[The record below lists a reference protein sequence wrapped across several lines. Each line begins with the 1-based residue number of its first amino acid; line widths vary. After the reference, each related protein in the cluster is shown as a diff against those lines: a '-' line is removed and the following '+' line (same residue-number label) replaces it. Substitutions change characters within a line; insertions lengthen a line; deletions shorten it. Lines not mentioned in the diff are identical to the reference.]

1 MAFKFPDK
9 DPNEKLD
16 YTVDW
21 SRYLERDTIS
31 VSQINWKIQKEDGS
45 VIDLLPNRGFQN
57 DVLVVNETASA
68 TLSGAVS
75 SSTTLVVTSV
85 SGTIRV
91 GHKVTG
97 TGITS
102 SVYVTAVVGTSIT
115 VSSSVSIEDATALS
129 FTVVGLVRA
138 SDNTSTYFTTTTMT
152 AVLDKGETN
161 KNYTLL
167 AEITTTNSPRTTAA
181 ITTSRKINLKVRE
194 RV

>member
-21 SRYLERDTIS
+21 SRYLERDSVTI
-31 VSQINWKIQKEDGS
+31 SQINWKIQKDDGS
-45 VIDLLPNRGFQN
+45 IIDLLPNRGFQN
-57 DVLVVNETASA
+57 DVLVVNESASA
-68 TLSGAVS
+68 TLDGAVS
-75 SSTTLVVTSV
+75 SSTSLVVTSV

-102 SVYVTAVVGTSIT
+102 NVYVTAVDGTNVT
-115 VSSSVSIEDATALS
+115 VSSAVSIADATALS
-129 FTVVGLVRA
+129 FTIVGLIRA
-138 SDNTSTYFTTTTMT
+138 SDNTDTYFTNTTMT
-152 AVLDKGETN
+152 AVLDKGENN
-161 KNYTLL
+161 KTYTLL
-167 AEITTTNSPRTTAA
+167 AEITTTSSPRTTAA